1 MFEKIHIFAARHKT
15 RKCRFVLEYESG
27 KFNWKRMSGH
37 FLTPYP
43 FRIGREA
50 VAYFIPEAFQS
61 LYSEMSGRLTLF
73 VFVAE

>member
-1 MFEKIHIFAARHKT
+1 
-15 RKCRFVLEYESG
+15 
-27 KFNWKRMSGH
+27 MSGH

-61 LYSEMSGRLTLF
+61 LYSKMSERLTLF